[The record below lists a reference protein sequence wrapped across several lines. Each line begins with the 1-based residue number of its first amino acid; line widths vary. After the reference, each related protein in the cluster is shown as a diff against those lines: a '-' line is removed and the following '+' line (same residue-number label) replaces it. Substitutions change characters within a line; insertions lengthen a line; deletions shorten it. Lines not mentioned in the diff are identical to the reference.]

1 MYLLV
6 YVGHLP
12 AEELIVFQQD
22 LEMST
27 VQLAESSLLMLLS
40 CKKAGEEELLAELEE
55 LLQSV
60 TELEEK
66 KCLNFMHG
74 PAGLKENKR
83 FTTALPSAGWGS
95 ASSQERDPCA
105 VRPVEVFLL

>member
-1 MYLLV
+1 MHLLV
-6 YVGHLP
+6 CGGHLP

-55 LLQSV
+55 LLQ
-60 TELEEK
+60 
-66 KCLNFMHG
+66 
-74 PAGLKENKR
+74 
-83 FTTALPSAGWGS
+83 
-95 ASSQERDPCA
+95 
-105 VRPVEVFLL
+105 